1 MPMRVLIVDDDPGL
15 RRSLSLLLD
24 AEGYTVEAEGDPGE
38 ALARAVDEPF
48 DIILCDVRMPG
59 MDGLE
64 FLARYRE
71 RDGTGL
77 LVMMSAYGGEESAI
91 EAVKRGAYDY
101 LAKPFRSEELVLL
114 LRKAEERERLR
125 GRVASLEA
133 ELARVTAHDLVAESP
148 AMRRVAELAGRV
160 AVHGTTVL
168 VTGESGTGKEVLAR
182 SIHRQSPRREQP
194 FVAVNC
200 AAIPESLLE
209 SELFGHCRGSF
220 TGATA
225 DKAGLF
231 EEAHRGTLL
240 LDEIGEMPLPLQV
253 KLLRVL
259 QEGEVRRVGEA
270 ASRRVDVRVIAATA
284 RDLTAEVAAGR
295 FREDLLYRLNVVHI
309 HLPPLRQRPEDIDPL
324 VASLLERVA
333 RRSGRGVRIT
343 AAALQAIRGRS
354 WPGNVRELEN
364 ALERAAVLSSDGV
377 IDAPALAGAG
387 GGRATRSDTDALQTL
402 PTGPLSE
409 AVAIAERAAIR
420 NALDA
425 AGGNRKLAAEA
436 LGISVRSLFYKLR
449 QHGIE

>member
-24 AEGYTVEAEGDPGE
+24 AEGYSVEAEGDPGK

-71 RDGTGL
+71 RDGAGL

-133 ELARVTAHDLVAESP
+133 ELARITAHDLVAESP
-148 AMRRVAELAGRV
+148 AMRRVADLAGRV

-168 VTGESGTGKEVLAR
+168 ITGESGTGKEVLAR

-200 AAIPESLLE
+200 AAIPEHLLE

-284 RDLTAEVAAGR
+284 RDLTAEAAAGR
-295 FREDLLYRLNVVHI
+295 FRDDLLYRLNVVHI
-309 HLPPLRQRPEDIDPL
+309 HLPPLRERPEDIDPL

-333 RRSGRGVRIT
+333 RRSSRSVRIT
-343 AAALQAIRGRS
+343 AAALHAIRGRP

-387 GGRATRSDTDALQTL
+387 GGRTARSDTHTLQTG

-409 AVAIAERAAIR
+409 AVAIAERVAIR
-420 NALDA
+420 KALDA
-425 AGGNRKLAAEA
+425 AAGNRKLAAEA

>member
-1 MPMRVLIVDDDPGL
+1 MAMRVLIVDDDPGL

-24 AEGYTVEAEGDPGE
+24 SEGYAVEAEGDPGK
-38 ALARAVDEPF
+38 ALARAGNQPF
-48 DIILCDVRMPG
+48 DVILCDVRMPG

-71 RDGTGL
+71 GDGTAL
-77 LVMMSAYGGEESAI
+77 LIMMSAYGGEESAI

-101 LAKPFRSEELVLL
+101 LPKPFRSDELVLL

-125 GRVASLEA
+125 GRVAALEA
-133 ELARVTAHDLVAESP
+133 EVARLTAQDLVAESP

-160 AVHGTTVL
+160 AAHGTTVL
-168 VTGESGTGKEVLAR
+168 VTGESGTGKEVMAR
-182 SIHRQSPRREQP
+182 TIHRLSPRREQP

-200 AAIPESLLE
+200 AAIPEHLLE

-259 QEGEVRRVGEA
+259 QESEVRRVGES
-270 ASRRVDVRVIAATA
+270 ASRRIDVRVIAATA
-284 RDLTAEVAAGR
+284 RDLTAEAAAGR

-309 HLPPLRQRPEDIDPL
+309 HLPPLRERPEDLDPL

-333 RRSGRGVRIT
+333 RRSARSVRVT
-343 AAALQAIRGRS
+343 PAALEAIRSRP

-364 ALERAAVLSSDGV
+364 ALERAAVLSTDGV
-377 IDAPALAGAG
+377 IDAPAFVGVG
-387 GGRATRSDTDALQTL
+387 GDR
-402 PTGPLSE
+402 TGESVREVQPEGPVVPLHD
-409 AVAIAERAAIR
+409 AVAAAERAAIR
-420 NALDA
+420 RALESA
-425 AGGNRKLAAEA
+425 HGSRKEAAEA
-436 LGISVRSLFYKLR
+436 LRISVRSLFYKIREHDL
-449 QHGIE
+449 E